1 MHLRHGL
8 HVSPPRKPKPRL
20 TAASTIV
27 TGVVRAVAVKTIHV
41 GDVSDTALVNTLC
54 IVEVAVAIIIS
65 SSALLRPVFDHITRG
80 VRSITTRTGGD
91 DFAMSNARRS
101 QRRSVALK
109 SFAGET
115 DDAVSQVDKPLEPGS
130 TMVTE
135 IYCGAESADGQ
146 ESEDRSLEDGH
157 IYVATTT
164 KITT

>member
-1 MHLRHGL
+1 
-8 HVSPPRKPKPRL
+8 
-20 TAASTIV
+20 
-27 TGVVRAVAVKTIHV
+27 VRAVAVKTIHF
-41 GDVSDTALVNTLC
+41 GDVSNTALVNTLC
-54 IVEVAVAIIIS
+54 IVEVAVAIMIS
-65 SSALLRPVFDHITRG
+65 SSALLRPLFDHITRG
-80 VRSITTRTGGD
+80 VRSITTRTGGGD

-101 QRRSVALK
+101 QRHSVALK

-115 DDAVSQVDKPLEPGS
+115 DDAVSQGDKPLEPKS

-164 KITT
+164 KISS